1 MSTSTSP
8 DVFRYLDH
16 RKFLSDW
23 FAWKKSSNSRFSH
36 RMFARLAQQRSPSLL
51 MHVIRNER
59 NLTATTS
66 AAFCKAM
73 GLDREER
80 AFFTMLVEFDRA
92 DNNAERNLIW
102 ERLSASRRFVAARS
116 IDGGAFRYLSRW
128 YYPAI
133 RELAACENFQG
144 DPAWIAAVLRPKITA
159 SQAAEALSVMLELG
173 LLSRD
178 DAGTIQLTEATVATP
193 HQVQGLAVHNYHQ
206 GMIGRA
212 EESIERFSKTERHLS
227 AITVAIPA
235 ELVPSLKAEIDAF
248 QERILDLCDSAEG
261 SATRVYQFNM
271 QLFPLSAEV

>member
-1 MSTSTSP
+1 MNAPSP
-8 DVFRYLDH
+8 PDLFQYLDH
-16 RKFLSDW
+16 RKYLEDW
-23 FAWKKSSNSRFSH
+23 SAWKKSINSRFSH
-36 RMFARLAQQRSPSLL
+36 RMFARLAGQRSPSLL

-59 NLTATTS
+59 NLTKTTS

-73 GLDREER
+73 GLDREEK
-80 AFFTMLVEFDRA
+80 AFFTLLVEFDRA

-133 RELAACENFQG
+133 RELAACPGFVAE
-144 DPAWIAAVLRPKITA
+144 PAWIAANLRPKITV
-159 SQAAEALSVMLELG
+159 SQATEALSVMTELG
-173 LLSRD
+173 LLSEN
-178 DAGTIQLTEATVATP
+178 DAGKVAPTEATIVTP

-212 EESIERFSKTERHLS
+212 GESIERFSKTERHLS

-235 ELVPSLKAEIDAF
+235 DLIPALKDEIDAF
-248 QERILDLCDSAEG
+248 QERILDLCDSNEAVAEQ
-261 SATRVYQFNM
+261 VYQFNM
-271 QLFPLSAEV
+271 QLFPLSAKV